1 MLIKSY
7 KTKFIKE
14 LSSLYDDKEMESFFY
29 LILENFH
36 QIKRIDLA
44 LNPEMKMNDK
54 QLLHWER
61 VLAHLKKQKPI
72 QYILGETEFYGLP
85 FLVNENTLIP
95 RPETEELVELIIKQN
110 SKSEIPPE
118 PKVNGAKLNSKLKIL
133 DIGTGSGC
141 IAISLA
147 KNISNAEVFAI
158 DISEKALAVAQK
170 NAAINKVKVNFIQA
184 DILKINNL
192 EQLPTSNSQLPTPS
206 FQLPTSIFH
215 LPSSNSQLPTSN
227 FHLPSS
233 NSQLPTP
240 FDIIV
245 SNPPYVRNLEKA
257 EINPNVME
265 YEPHL
270 ALFVEDDDALLFYR
284 KIAQL
289 ALKNLSPK
297 GKLYFEINQY
307 LGKETVELIKSY
319 GFKKVVLY
327 KDIYGNDRMME
338 GTR

>member
-1 MLIKSY
+1 MLLKSY
-7 KTKFIKE
+7 KTKFFQE
-14 LSSLYDDKEMESFFY
+14 LSSLYDEKEIESFFY

-44 LNPEMKMNDK
+44 LNPQMEMNDK
-54 QLLHWER
+54 QLLHWESI
-61 VLAHLKKQKPI
+61 LSDLKKQKPI

-141 IAISLA
+141 IAISLV
-147 KNISNAEVFAI
+147 KNISNVEVYAI
-158 DISEKALAVAQK
+158 DISEEALETAKK
-170 NAAINKVKVNFIQA
+170 NAQINQVEIHFIQA

-192 EQLPTSNSQLPTPS
+192 EQLPTSNPKLETHNPKLETQ
-206 FQLPTSIFH
+206 
-215 LPSSNSQLPTSN
+215 
-227 FHLPSS
+227 
-233 NSQLPTP
+233 

-245 SNPPYVRNLEKA
+245 SNPPYVRNLEKQ
-257 EINPNVME
+257 EINPNVLE

-270 ALFVEDDDALLFYR
+270 ALFVEDEDALLFYR

-289 ALKNLSPK
+289 ALKSLSPN
-297 GKLYFEINQY
+297 GRLYFEINQY
-307 LGKETVELIKSY
+307 LGKETVELIESF
-319 GFKKVVLY
+319 GFKNVVLH
-327 KDIYGNDRMME
+327 KDIYGNDRMIE
-338 GTR
+338 GTS